1 MPAANKEGSGSITQP
16 PHPSPPTE
24 PQTPLDEKPT
34 QTTSIPLPPASQP
47 STVSN
52 QSQPSRRPRIWIV
65 VAIPLLIL
73 ALLCIAGAQSLFGIL
88 GPRLLTPRPTQ
99 TLAPPTSLH
108 TVTSQPANTAT
119 VVASQTI
126 LPTLTATKTSPTEA
140 SRPTPASPEATTVF
154 AGPSGDWAV
163 RIYQSDDA
171 NIILVNNHI
180 VGVTTLFEA
189 LDWVEINSLLQ
200 KDTAN
205 YVTSVNLNR
214 EFTRAAWGFNLR
226 HNDVIVWGN
235 EATAD
240 SCLFC
245 YTQTVQILPDDTV
258 SEVNLRNFDK
268 KTLSG
273 SWTAKVKAADFGVI
287 MVNGVAAA
295 GSYNELDLGWFDIT
309 SLLYEGQDNIIT
321 VAIWNKD
328 GDYAWDAMLRRE
340 ETAVW
345 GSDDK
350 GSGQPGEVFFTTVI
364 VDGAGNIVP

>member
-1 MPAANKEGSGSITQP
+1 
-16 PHPSPPTE
+16 
-24 PQTPLDEKPT
+24 
-34 QTTSIPLPPASQP
+34 
-47 STVSN
+47 
-52 QSQPSRRPRIWIV
+52 
-65 VAIPLLIL
+65 
-73 ALLCIAGAQSLFGIL
+73 
-88 GPRLLTPRPTQ
+88 
-99 TLAPPTSLH
+99 
-108 TVTSQPANTAT
+108 
-119 VVASQTI
+119 
-126 LPTLTATKTSPTEA
+126 
-140 SRPTPASPEATTVF
+140 
-154 AGPSGDWAV
+154 
-163 RIYQSDDA
+163 
-171 NIILVNNHI
+171 
-180 VGVTTLFEA
+180 
-189 LDWVEINSLLQ
+189 LLQ

-245 YTQTVQILPDDTV
+245 YAQTVQILPDDTV

-287 MVNGVAAA
+287 MVNGVAVA
-295 GSYNELDLGWFDIT
+295 GSYNELDLGWSDIT

-328 GDYAWDAMLRRE
+328 GDYSWDVILRRG

-345 GSDDK
+345 GYDDK
-350 GSGQPGEVFFTTVI
+350 GSGQVGEVFFTTVI